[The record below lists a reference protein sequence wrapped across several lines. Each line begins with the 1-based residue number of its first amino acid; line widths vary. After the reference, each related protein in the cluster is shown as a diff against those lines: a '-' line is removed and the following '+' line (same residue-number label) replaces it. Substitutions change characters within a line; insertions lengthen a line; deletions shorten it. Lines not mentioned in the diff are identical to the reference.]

1 MLLNNQVFCPKQHKT
16 KWWQY
21 WLLATRNVMTWCGAL
36 TGMLDL
42 GCSQRA
48 THPQKAER
56 KISSLLLHKQ
66 GYMCVCVWFS
76 VLWLFL
82 PSTLPSLTFS
92 ILWTIPYTL
101 KHVSL
106 PNRVK
111 DSIKEVPPENQTAS
125 KDLLSLEREVTLPM
139 KMENSWVEESL
150 FPVLVFH

>member
-1 MLLNNQVFCPKQHKT
+1 MLLNNQVFCPKQHKP
-16 KWWQY
+16 KWWQC
-21 WLLATRNVMTWCGAL
+21 WLLARRNVMTWCGAL

-56 KISSLLLHKQ
+56 KISTLLLRKQ
-66 GYMCVCVWFS
+66 GYVCVCVWFS

-82 PSTLPSLTFS
+82 PSTLSSLTFS
-92 ILWTIPYTL
+92 ILWTTPYTFI
-101 KHVSL
+101 HVSL

-111 DSIKEVPPENQTAS
+111 DSIKEAPPEKQSAS
-125 KDLLSLEREVTLPM
+125 KGLMSLEREVTLQM

-150 FPVLVFH
+150 FLVLVFH